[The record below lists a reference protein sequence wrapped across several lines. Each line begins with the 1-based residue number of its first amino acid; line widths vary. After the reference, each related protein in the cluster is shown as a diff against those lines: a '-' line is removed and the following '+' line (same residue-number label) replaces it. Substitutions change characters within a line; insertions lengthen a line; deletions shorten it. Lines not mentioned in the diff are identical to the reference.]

1 MEEYLKMLAEYVA
14 LVLEMVAVLMVAAGG
29 LEAAYRTLFPL
40 LRGRLNQGRG
50 VRRQAWLSLARW
62 LLLGLEFMLAA
73 DIVRTIIAPS
83 WNDIGQLAAIAVI
96 RTFLNCFLERDLE
109 AAADIKLKEPA

>member
-29 LEAAYRTLFPL
+29 LEAAYRTLFPW
-40 LRGRLNQGRG
+40 LRGRLNQGHG

-73 DIVRTIIAPS
+73 DIVRTWSGEDPQQAPMMS
-83 WNDIGQLAAIAVI
+83 IPSSRSSRACSPMASGPTV
-96 RTFLNCFLERDLE
+96 
-109 AAADIKLKEPA
+109 